1 MHVIVANK
9 IYPPIMAGGA
19 ELIVS
24 YLCEELAA
32 RGHRVT
38 MVSTCGPEMEPYPV
52 EHRNGV
58 ESIRF
63 FPTNVYWNFARGLK
77 PRDEAGQSRLTTAA
91 AKLRTAR
98 FHLKDAWNRDAG
110 RRLAAIFDE
119 AMPDLLHTHLLDGLS
134 ASVWRA
140 AKQRGLPVIHTA
152 HDYHLLC
159 PRAFLLSRSW
169 RVCTNPTVICQ
180 AYRHWHLYTS
190 RDVDMFVSPSKFLL
204 DLHVGAGLRSRQTAV
219 VGNGIPLPKVTRP
232 PRNGPR
238 NRFLMMSRLTVEKG
252 VRVVLEAI
260 SRMPPDLDISLAF
273 AGGGPLEAEVSAA
286 AERDPRIRKLGFV
299 KNEAKRDVLAWAD
312 HLILPSLWYENAP
325 TVILEA
331 AANGLTLI
339 GSRIGGIPEFVQEGK
354 TGLLFTPGDPDSLV
368 EAMNRA
374 VEDTEMAEAL
384 PRRGAVLAEEHSVA
398 RMTDAYLDHY
408 QRLLGA
414 VH

>member
-38 MVSTCGPEMEPYPV
+38 VVSTCGPEMEPYPV

-63 FPTNVYWNFARGLK
+63 FPSNLYWNFARGLK
-77 PRDEAGQSRLTTAA
+77 PRAEGGHSRLTAA
-91 AKLRTAR
+91 AAGLRTAR
-98 FHLKDAWNRDAG
+98 WHLKDAWNRDAG

-119 AMPDLLHTHLLDGLS
+119 ATPDLLHTHLLDGMS

-140 AKQRGLPVIHTA
+140 AKRRGLPVIHTA

-169 RVCTNPTVICQ
+169 RVCTHPTMVCQ
-180 AYRHWHLYTS
+180 AYRGWHLYTS

-204 DLHVGAGLRSRQTAV
+204 DLHVDAGLRSRQTAV
-219 VGNGIPLPKVTRP
+219 VANGVPLPTVKRS

-238 NRFLMMSRLTVEKG
+238 NRFLMLSRLTVEKG

-260 SRMPPDLDISLAF
+260 SRLSPELDVSIAF
-273 AGGGPLEAEVSAA
+273 AGGGPLEDEVSAA

-299 KNEAKRDVLAWAD
+299 KNEAKHEALAWAD

-325 TVILEA
+325 TVIVEA
-331 AANGLTLI
+331 AVNGLTLI

-368 EAMNRA
+368 SAMHRA
-374 VEDTEMAEAL
+374 MADTEMAEAL
-384 PRRGAVLAEEHSVA
+384 PECGAVIAKEHSVA
-398 RMTDAYLDHY
+398 RMADAYLGHY
-408 QRLLGA
+408 RGLLGET
-414 VH
+414 H